1 MAVLD
6 CEQSLFSFK
15 IRGEQRKPT
24 TSKRASVT
32 VSVTCSPSSSCD
44 ACTMFACHAHCSHVT
59 LTVTLAGLLILRS
72 SSRIFVK
79 KRDCS
84 QSMAVCS
91 LTPKHFLL
99 VAQHQKMRLVTETLF
114 TLCRRNLT
122 TVFPLWKRIKCFPS
136 TLH

>member
-6 CEQSLFSFK
+6 CEQSFFSFK
-15 IRGEQRKPT
+15 IRGEQCK

-32 VSVTCSPSSSCD
+32 VSVTCSPSSSSD
-44 ACTMFACHAHCSHVT
+44 ACAMFACHAHCSHVT

-84 QSMAVCS
+84 QAMAVCS
-91 LTPKHFLL
+91 LTPKHSLL
-99 VAQHQKMRLVTETLF
+99 ATQHQKMDLVNEAMF
-114 TLCRRNLT
+114 TLCRRNFSLETHQLFSVHT
-122 TVFPLWKRIKCFPS
+122 TSAREI
-136 TLH
+136 